1 MKGPWPPTTWAE
13 NATGEPATAGL
24 GTGGLMVTVGAT
36 GTTVSER
43 VVLTGVL
50 PGLDIVNVIVNGYG
64 AMYSYADR
72 VAPEDRWRIAGY
84 VRALQLSRNAP
95 IDRLP
100 ENVRKE
106 LDASVA
112 ATTQPAATQGG
123 ARQ

>member
-1 MKGPWPPTTWAE
+1 MDVSGSPEPVSLNRPPYR
-13 NATGEPATAGL
+13 PPIGL
-24 GTGGLMVTVGAT
+24 
-36 GTTVSER
+36 
-43 VVLTGVL
+43 
-50 PGLDIVNVIVNGYG
+50 P
-64 AMYSYADR
+64 

-112 ATTQPAATQGG
+112 TTTQPAATLGG